1 MCLCTSWVGGIVWDS
16 GCDLLPTKTS
26 RMLVLLFGRYPSSDG
41 TCSQVF
47 TMWLVNP
54 FRCFIL
60 EAIILSFASL
70 ILLRAQSPLEWIFGH
85 GFLLDHSPTAQ
96 DPYQEGR
103 LREEEAEEAGSPAY
117 TWDVVG
123 FGLSRWLDG

>member
-1 MCLCTSWVGGIVWDS
+1 
-16 GCDLLPTKTS
+16 
-26 RMLVLLFGRYPSSDG
+26 MLVLLFGRYPSSDG

-47 TMWLVNP
+47 TMRLVNP

-70 ILLRAQSPLEWIFGH
+70 ILLHTQSPLEWIFGH

-103 LREEEAEEAGSPAY
+103 LGEEEVEEAGSPAY
-117 TWDVVG
+117 MGCCWLRVVQVV
-123 FGLSRWLDG
+123 